1 MTYLLGIDAS
11 KFKHDCII
19 ADEYGNALTKP
30 FTIENN
36 RNLKWFKISR
46 WNQNRFWIYRT
57 LHSES

>member
-19 ADEYGNALTKP
+19 ADEYGNALFSP

-36 RNLKWFKISR
+36 RNGFSVLFE
-46 WNQNRFWIYRT
+46 T
-57 LHSES
+57 LND